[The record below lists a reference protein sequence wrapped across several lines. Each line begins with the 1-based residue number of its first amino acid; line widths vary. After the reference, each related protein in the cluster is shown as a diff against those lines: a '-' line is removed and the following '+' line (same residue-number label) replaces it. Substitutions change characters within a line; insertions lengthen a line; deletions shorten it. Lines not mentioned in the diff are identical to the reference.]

1 MKHARQIETE
11 KPSDPTAGPTTVV
24 SEIPNILNA
33 TPLAGNDDDAIEL
46 VLGEGGEN
54 AELACF
60 DVG

>member
-1 MKHARQIETE
+1 MEHARQIETE
-11 KPSDPTAGPTTVV
+11 KSSDPTAGPTTIV
-24 SEIPNILNA
+24 SKIPNILLA
-33 TPLAGNDDDAIEL
+33 TPLAGNDNDAVEI